1 MENQKA
7 FKIVIVGGGTA
18 GYMASALLT
27 RLGHKNFEIC
37 LVESDEISTIGVGE
51 ATIPAIKTFN
61 QILSIDETEF
71 IKATQGTFKLG
82 IKFQDWYKKGEA
94 YIHGFG
100 KIGRDWDFLRMHQ
113 YWLKYHLQG
122 EYPNFGDF
130 SINTV
135 APDAYKFM
143 RSDPKMKESPLSEIA
158 YAFHFDAGL
167 YAKFLRAYSEARGLK
182 RIEGKVVKVNQNSEN
197 GFITSI
203 DLEHGLNIEGDL
215 FIDCTGFRGLLIEQ
229 TLKTGYE
236 DWGRWLKVD
245 RAIAVPC
252 NSKGDMPPYTL
263 STALSSGWRWKIPL
277 QHRTGNG
284 HVYSSKYIDD
294 NEAEQILL
302 DGLEGEARANPLKLR
317 FTLGKRKQ
325 LWNKN
330 CVAIGLSGG
339 FLEPLESTGLYMI
352 QSAVVRLIRLFPD
365 KGFDQANIDEFN
377 RQASFEFERIRD
389 FIILHYKA
397 TERDDSEFWRDV
409 KALEIPD
416 SLQNKIDVFA
426 ANGRIFREN
435 DELFAEESWI
445 QVFLG
450 QGIIPKS
457 YDPMVDIKT
466 DNEVREYLNNAQKV
480 IKKCVDFMPTQ
491 KDFIEKYCK
500 APKI

>member
-1 MENQKA
+1 MDNQKP
-7 FKIVIVGGGTA
+7 FRIVIVGGGTA
-18 GYMASALLT
+18 GYMAAAMLT
-27 RLGHKNFEIC
+27 RLGHKNFSVT
-37 LVESDEISTIGVGE
+37 LVESDEIATIGVGE

-61 QILSIDETEF
+61 QILKIDENEF

-82 IKFQDWYKKGEA
+82 IKFADWYKKGES

-100 KIGRDWDFLRMHQ
+100 RIGREWDFLRLHQ
-113 YWLKYHLQG
+113 YWLKLYQKG
-122 EYPNFGDF
+122 EFQDFSAF

-135 APDAYKFM
+135 APDANKFM
-143 RSDPKMKESPLSEIA
+143 RSETKMKDSPLSEIA

-167 YAKFLRAYSEARGLK
+167 YAKFLRAYSEKLGLK
-182 RIEGKVVKVNQNSEN
+182 RIEGKVTKVNQNPEN

-203 DLEHGLNIEGDL
+203 DLNGGLNIEGDL
-215 FIDCTGFRGLLIEQ
+215 FIDCTGFRGLLIEE

-236 DWGRWLKVD
+236 NWGKWLKVD

-252 NSKGDMPPYTL
+252 NSKGDFPPYTL
-263 STALSSGWRWKIPL
+263 STALESGWKWKIPL

-284 HVYSSKYIDD
+284 HVYSSQYIDD
-294 NEAEQILL
+294 DKAEEILL
-302 DGLEGEARANPLKLR
+302 SGLEGEARANPLKLR

-330 CVAIGLSGG
+330 CVAVGLSGG
-339 FLEPLESTGLYMI
+339 FLEPLESTGLFMI
-352 QSAVVRLIRLFPD
+352 QSAVIRLIRLFPD
-365 KGFDQANIDEFN
+365 KGFDQANINEFN

-397 TERDDSEFWRDV
+397 TIRDDSEFWRDV

-416 SLQNKIDVFA
+416 TLQNKIDVFQ

-457 YDPMVDIKT
+457 YDPMVDIKQE
-466 DNEVREYLNNAQKV
+466 DEIRSFLNNTQTV
-480 IKKCVDFMPTQ
+480 IKKCVAVMPSQ
-491 KDFIEKYCK
+491 KDFIMNNCK
-500 APKI
+500 APAI